1 MLAEQHIE
9 TVAVDGLLQAVAR
22 LRAQGYRLVQISC
35 TRMETFELT
44 YSFSKGNRFD
54 HVRLQVTDATLPVPS
69 ITDTYFGAFA
79 YENELHDLFGLQITG
94 IKVDY
99 KGAFYKP
106 YVGTPFAAP
115 APIVTGHPPKA
126 VPHG

>member
-9 TVAVDGLLQAVAR
+9 TIDVGALLPAVAR
-22 LRAQGYRLVQISC
+22 KQTEGYRLVQISC
-35 TRMETFELT
+35 TRMATFELT

-54 HVRLQVTDATLPVPS
+54 HVRLQVADAAIPVPS
-69 ITDTYFGAFA
+69 ITDIYFGAFA

-99 KGAFYKP
+99 KGTFYKP
-106 YVGTPFAAP
+106 YIDTPFAVP
-115 APIVTGHPPKA
+115 APVVTGHPPKA